1 MGARNHNHRLVK
13 IHRTYTVEEM
23 ANLFCVHRNTVRSW
37 LGCGLATIDTRRP
50 LLVKGS
56 VLAIFLKKRRDNDKR
71 PCKAG
76 EFYCLRCREPM
87 RPAESKVVYQPFT
100 FDRGNL
106 LGRCPVCDARICRR
120 VSLAKLGQSIGDLYV
135 TFPQAQEHI
144 DETSYPSLNC
154 DFIEDSRS
162 YG

>member
-1 MGARNHNHRLVK
+1 MGTRNYNHRLVK

-23 ANLFCVHRNTVRSW
+23 AILLGAHRNTVRRW
-37 LGCGLATIDTRRP
+37 LEAGLASIDCQRP

-56 VLAIFLKKRRDNDKR
+56 VLVAFLKGRREKGKR

-76 EFYCLRCREPM
+76 QFYCLRCRVPT
-87 RPAESKVVYQPFT
+87 RPAGSKVVYQAFT

-106 LGRCPVCDARICRR
+106 LGICPNCGARLCRR
-120 VSLAKLGQSIGDLYV
+120 VSLARMAQAIGDLRV

-144 DETSYPSLNC
+144 DESPCLTLSGE
-154 DFIEDSRS
+154 FVGVSRS
-162 YG
+162 HG